1 MSYGL
6 NTLDMRQ
13 CIDTMTKKAKKTP
26 TPAEQEPGKAEDL
39 PAAED
44 GTEPEVLEETADQEG
59 EEAPDYRALYE
70 EAREKALRRHAEFE
84 NYRKRTQREYGVV
97 RAQTKASTIE
107 EFLTVY
113 DHFGMALSH
122 SGEDPSV
129 LREGMEMIFA
139 EFRRTF
145 ETLGVE
151 ELDTLGQPF
160 DPAVHEALAQEAS
173 ADVPEGHVL
182 RQWKAGFRMGDK
194 LLRPAT
200 VVVSAGPEAA
210 GETDG
215 EQRENQ

>member
-1 MSYGL
+1 
-6 NTLDMRQ
+6 
-13 CIDTMTKKAKKTP
+13 MTKKAKKTQA
-26 TPAEQEPGKAEDL
+26 PAGQKPGKAEDL

-44 GTEPEVLEETADQEG
+44 GTEPKVLEGTIDPEG
-59 EEAPDYRALYE
+59 EETPDYRALYE
-70 EAREKALRRHAEFE
+70 ESREKALRRHAEFE

-107 EFLTVY
+107 EFLTIY

-122 SGEDPSV
+122 GGEDSSV

-200 VVVSAGPEAA
+200 VVVSAGPA

-215 EQRENQ
+215 EEKENQ